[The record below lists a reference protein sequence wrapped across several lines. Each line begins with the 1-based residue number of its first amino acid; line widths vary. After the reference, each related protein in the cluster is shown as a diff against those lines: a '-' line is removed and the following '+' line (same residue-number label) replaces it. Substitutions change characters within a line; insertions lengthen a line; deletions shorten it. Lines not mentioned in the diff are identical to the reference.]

1 MKSNKIKTLTV
12 QLTIAIDA
20 VIVVL
25 FETDILPMG
34 LLTAYSSTDF
44 MLCMVMVMLTLAVM
58 PASFILF
65 KQNKHRR
72 CIMLAPVVIINT
84 VFYYLAVN
92 VSYLYMAVITML
104 CLFANWNNGDK
115 KAETDSQNQEG

>member
-65 KQNKHRR
+65 KQKKHRR
-72 CIMLAPVVIINT
+72 CIMLAPMVIINT